1 LCCGGVAMLFG
12 YFVRLANKV
21 VIIPLEDLATFG
33 NNLKYEIEKIS
44 SIFLSLYIFGYLF
57 EPFRNLANFLQ
68 ILVEL
73 WLLKKLFKK
82 KHDFSH
88 F

>member
-1 LCCGGVAMLFG
+1 VLWGWGGDALWLFFVML
-12 YFVRLANKV
+12 AKV

-33 NNLKYEIEKIS
+33 SNLNMKLKNIS

-68 ILVEL
+68 F
-73 WLLKKLFKK
+73 WLNYGY
-82 KHDFSH
+82 
-88 F
+88 